1 MSEMLTDLLQ
11 NIYSRIATLGKS
23 IQTLQNSVESLNTTL
38 GDKVQSLVD
47 SIKSMTESVE
57 KEGET
62 QNLVFKQIG
71 EEAVQEIQLLQERV
85 GLKDLDELTGRLNQF
100 VNLSQDA
107 LKPETVDLLLKEVL
121 DSIREVKEG
130 PSGEKV
136 EGSSEDLL
144 KKVDN
149 SLSGKTTLS
158 TSVPKPSQTP
168 SIEDNPPPS
177 TPPPAKD
184 KKKTLKDLGPPPGT
198 VPPPN

>member
-23 IQTLQNSVESLNTTL
+23 IQTLQGSVESLNTNL
-38 GDKVQSLVD
+38 GEKVQSLVD

-71 EEAVQEIQLLQERV
+71 EEAVQEIQSLQERV

-100 VNLSQDA
+100 VDLSQEA
-107 LKPETVDLLLKEVL
+107 LKPETVDILLREVL
-121 DSIREVKEG
+121 DTIREVKEG
-130 PSGEKV
+130 PSSKETK
-136 EGSSEDLL
+136 GSSEDLL
-144 KKVDN
+144 QQVDN
-149 SLSGKTTLS
+149 SLAGIAN
-158 TSVPKPSQTP
+158 PSPQPTP
-168 SIEDNPPPS
+168 SAPIQ
-177 TPPPAKD
+177 PPATPAPPTSPPAAQD

>member
-23 IQTLQNSVESLNTTL
+23 IQTLQGSVESLNTNL
-38 GDKVQSLVD
+38 GEKVQSLVD

-100 VNLSQDA
+100 VDLSQEA
-107 LKPETVDLLLKEVL
+107 LKPETVDILLREVL

-130 PSGEKV
+130 PSSKETT
-136 EGSSEDLL
+136 GSSEDLL
-144 KKVDN
+144 QRVDD
-149 SLSGKTTLS
+149 SLSGKSNPSPQPTPS
-158 TSVPKPSQTP
+158 ASVPPPTSPS
-168 SIEDNPPPS
+168 PP
-177 TPPPAKD
+177 TPPPAAPD
-184 KKKTLKDLGPPPGT
+184 KKKNLKDLGPPPGT
-198 VPPPN
+198 IPPPN